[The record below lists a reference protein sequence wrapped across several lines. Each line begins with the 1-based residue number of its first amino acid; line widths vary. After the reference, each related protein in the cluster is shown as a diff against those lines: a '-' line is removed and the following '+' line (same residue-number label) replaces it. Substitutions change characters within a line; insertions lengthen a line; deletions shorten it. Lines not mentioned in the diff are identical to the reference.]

1 MSAILQCK
9 FDAPELLPR
18 LMEAAVLVG
27 CLAAFLL
34 FWKRTACSKEATPAA
49 AAPAKKQPKR
59 IKNRVDNHVDEGK
72 RKVTLLFGSQT
83 GTAERFA
90 KVSTPSRAI
99 SAFCSHLSKVCS
111 DAFDLKTSS
120 FEQTLAEEANARYK
134 KAVFKVVDLDDYAIE
149 NHEYEEKLK
158 KETLALFFL
167 ATYVSLDPKLAPIT
181 TIDLFLVINRSP
193 FSNLA
198 VLLNSSCGD
207 GEPTDNAARFCKW
220 FCELAKEKNVYLDNL
235 QYAVFALGS
244 TQYKQ
249 YNKIGI
255 DVDRILAEQ
264 GAKRV
269 LPLGLGNDDQCIED
283 DFVAWKDLV
292 WLELDKLLCDEGDV
306 RREDGASW
314 FLGPPPWGGRRE
326 RRLLLSP
333 SPLAGKGL
341 RPPLLHSC
349 RALIA
354 LIPAD
359 DPDATPIAPLRV
371 SWPLHAIT
379 TAGSIPPPPTLTV
392 FEAGCLFFFLVLHDR
407 HCLCHHISRPAL
419 PRRSP
424 PFQWTLP
431 LLISSTAPFVVAA
444 TSDC

>member
-1 MSAILQCK
+1 MASIVKFGWQTPNATVRERLRVEDREEGFRREGPQTTTRWLSMPAAVQRGEGRRRCEGNKSCDSRPTVDRMAPTLKGRAVVIDRERRGLESADGKGFRRSTSYHRMKGNQQHAYPVEQECK
-9 FDAPELLPR
+9 SDAPELLPR

-167 ATYVSLDPKLAPIT
+167 AT
-181 TIDLFLVINRSP
+181 
-193 FSNLA
+193 
-198 VLLNSSCGD
+198 CGD
-207 GEPTDNAARFCKW
+207 GEPTDNAARFCRW
-220 FCELAKEKNVYLDNL
+220 FYELAKEKNVCLDNL

-255 DVDRILAEQ
+255 DVDRILDEQ

-283 DFVAWKDLV
+283 DFVAWYGL
-292 WLELDKLLCDEGDV
+292 GD
-306 RREDGASW
+306 
-314 FLGPPPWGGRRE
+314 GRHPE
-326 RRLLLSP
+326 TEEVKAKP
-333 SPLAGKGL
+333 VKK
-341 RPPLLHSC
+341 
-349 RALIA
+349 
-354 LIPAD
+354 
-359 DPDATPIAPLRV
+359 T
-371 SWPLHAIT
+371 
-379 TAGSIPPPPTLTV
+379 
-392 FEAGCLFFFLVLHDR
+392 
-407 HCLCHHISRPAL
+407 
-419 PRRSP
+419 
-424 PFQWTLP
+424 
-431 LLISSTAPFVVAA
+431 
-444 TSDC
+444 

>member
-90 KVSTPSRAI
+90 K
-99 SAFCSHLSKVCS
+99 
-111 DAFDLKTSS
+111 
-120 FEQTLAEEANARYK
+120 TLAEEANARYK

-167 ATYVSLDPKLAPIT
+167 AT
-181 TIDLFLVINRSP
+181 
-193 FSNLA
+193 
-198 VLLNSSCGD
+198 CGD

-306 RREDGASW
+306 VG
-314 FLGPPPWGGRRE
+314 
-326 RRLLLSP
+326 
-333 SPLAGKGL
+333 
-341 RPPLLHSC
+341 
-349 RALIA
+349 
-354 LIPAD
+354 
-359 DPDATPIAPLRV
+359 
-371 SWPLHAIT
+371 
-379 TAGSIPPPPTLTV
+379 
-392 FEAGCLFFFLVLHDR
+392 
-407 HCLCHHISRPAL
+407 
-419 PRRSP
+419 
-424 PFQWTLP
+424 
-431 LLISSTAPFVVAA
+431 
-444 TSDC
+444 